1 MEYVLP
7 KDLSHKFDISI
18 QTVYNYLT
26 KHEGNIRIRKEY
38 WKTFINLEDFTTFLQ
53 PSLKT
58 FESREETPQSDANS
72 QEMENLKKNFSKLE
86 NEHELVVQRSE
97 DLEKYNVNLQEQ
109 LTRYGLMLTEE
120 KAEKREILNK
130 YESVQK
136 EFHEKVE
143 TIQKESNEKV
153 ESLYREKSLFEKRYF
168 LLLGFVILLIVFIA
182 RTVLSPLLGLR

>member
-1 MEYVLP
+1 M
-7 KDLSHKFDISI
+7 
-18 QTVYNYLT
+18 
-26 KHEGNIRIRKEY
+26 
-38 WKTFINLEDFTTFLQ
+38 
-53 PSLKT
+53 
-58 FESREETPQSDANS
+58 
-72 QEMENLKKNFSKLE
+72 KKGFSKLE
-86 NEHELVVQRSE
+86 NEYELVVQRSE

-120 KAEKREILNK
+120 KTEKKEILNK

-182 RTVLSPLLGLR
+182 RTVLPPLFGLE